1 MSASMKIYGEI
12 GATNVVAIG
21 IFDGV
26 HLGHQQI
33 IATAVKAKADSNSP
47 KLVALTFDPHP
58 TAILAPEKE
67 PPRLTTLEDR
77 VQLLQA
83 AGADAVAVINFNRE
97 FANLTPAEF
106 IQDILIDKLSAS
118 EVIVGENFTF
128 GNKAAGTRLRKHM
141 QNIKAIAQDV
151 RSVVSEANKANV

>member
-12 GATNVVAIG
+12 GTSNVVAIG

-67 PPRLTTLEDR
+67 PPLECPSSTT
-77 VQLLQA
+77 A
-83 AGADAVAVINFNRE
+83 ASMKE
-97 FANLTPAEF
+97 
-106 IQDILIDKLSAS
+106 
-118 EVIVGENFTF
+118 
-128 GNKAAGTRLRKHM
+128 
-141 QNIKAIAQDV
+141 
-151 RSVVSEANKANV
+151 